1 MFLSLI
7 LPNHIPFSHQHIFFP
22 SLYVCVLHAF
32 HRPYIALFSLTALI
46 PFSLSPPPSHVPVHQ
61 ESFTLLL
68 QRSRVTG
75 DYKELTS
82 LIYKSFSEPS
92 TINSLFSL
100 PPADSSS
107 STDEGITVDLKA
119 AQTFYRT
126 LSSLQVDSIQNALLN
141 AMDMYCSGLRRL
153 RISHSPSFSSS
164 LNHFIV
170 FLSNP
175 DLQSPEFL
183 PVLGRFLTEM
193 AELPLKRKLAL
204 VQWYSALPSD
214 ELQQLVSSLQ
224 QAITL
229 RLLLL
234 QEDTD
239 HFRLSSI
246 YYDGCI
252 VSSTKTL
259 MLFFFAN
266 LVASKRAGFVHKMS
280 PVLCS
285 SVAQPKPEFMWAGE
299 SEYMQ
304 MVLALGVHPAN
315 AIKTLIPLS
324 DFVNEELNRRLQ
336 MALDYQYDVQVGPHG
351 EKEFAFL
358 QYPYVLSCANKM
370 EKLLRDNIYSMIN
383 ERHRT
388 LMHAVMTG
396 VPDLPFLLLQIDRE
410 NVLGDT
416 LAQVGGGGV

>member
-1 MFLSLI
+1 M
-7 LPNHIPFSHQHIFFP
+7 
-22 SLYVCVLHAF
+22 
-32 HRPYIALFSLTALI
+32 
-46 PFSLSPPPSHVPVHQ
+46 HQ

-68 QRSRVTG
+68 QRSRLTG

-92 TINSLFSL
+92 TINSLFSQ
-100 PPADSSS
+100 PTSDSSS
-107 STDEGITVDLKA
+107 STDESITVDLKA

-153 RISHSPSFSSS
+153 RTSHSPSFSSS
-164 LNHFIV
+164 LNHFVI

-175 DLQSPEFL
+175 DIQSPEYL
-183 PVLGRFLTEM
+183 TVLGRFLTEM
-193 AELPLKRKLAL
+193 VELPLKKKLAI
-204 VQWYSALPSD
+204 VRWYSELPSD
-214 ELQQLVSSLQ
+214 YLKQLVSSLQ

-229 RLLLL
+229 RLLML
-234 QEDTD
+234 QEDSD
-239 HFRLSSI
+239 HLRPSSI

-259 MLFFFAN
+259 LLFFFAN
-266 LVASKRAGFVHKMS
+266 LVASERAGFVHKMS
-280 PVLCS
+280 PALCS
-285 SVAQPKPEFMWAGE
+285 SVAQPKPEFMRTGE
-299 SEYMQ
+299 PEYMQ

-315 AIKTLIPLS
+315 AMRTLVPLS

-336 MALDYQYDVQVGPHG
+336 MALDYQYDVQLGSHG

-388 LMHAVMTG
+388 LMHAVLTG

-410 NVLGDT
+410 NVVADT
-416 LAQVGGGGV
+416 LVQVRGGWWWWWWWWWGGFEWLPYKVYVIVYNTAMERLYTQY